1 MHKNLGPFKKIQTSP
16 RTILFLSA
24 GGGAGHPS
32 GSLRQSRALT
42 AEGAAAAAVPAS
54 PRTTSGYRLGST
66 GREKPPPSVR
76 KVEAVVVHHQ
86 ANQSTSFKVIS
97 R

>member
-42 AEGAAAAAVPAS
+42 AEGAAAAA
-54 PRTTSGYRLGST
+54 
-66 GREKPPPSVR
+66 
-76 KVEAVVVHHQ
+76 AV
-86 ANQSTSFKVIS
+86 STSIS
-97 R
+97 SHHFGISVG